1 MTKNDLLG
9 QIASLVIDSF
19 KKQIQLQGHTLTG
32 DLEASFD
39 AAFLQ
44 FGLTDVIAISFNDYG
59 IPLDTG
65 VSPERIPFQSGSGN
79 KTSLYIDGLKRF
91 AKLRFGVSDREAQSI
106 AFAIANKHKR
116 EGMPTKNS
124 YSFSKNGER
133 KNWIDLAL
141 SETAADI
148 DQALTQFTA
157 SYIDVLFQRLS

>member
-65 VSPERIPFQSGSGN
+65 VSAERIPFSLSGN
-79 KTSLYIDGLKRF
+79 GGKSQLIEGLKRF
-91 AKLRFGVSDREAQSI
+91 AKLRFGTSDRESQDI
-106 AFAIANKHKR
+106 AFAIAQKWKK
-116 EGMPTKNS
+116 EGNPTQNS
-124 YSFSKNGER
+124 YQFSKNGHR
-133 KNWIDLAL
+133 TNWIDLAL